1 MTQTSNRFFDE
12 IGRLMNDAAGA
23 AQGVKR
29 EVDTV
34 VRNQAE
40 KILRD
45 LDIVKREEFEAV
57 KDMARLAREENEAL
71 KARIAVLE
79 AKLGPSSSAPNNPT
93 RTAPLTAGG
102 HKRLTA
108 KMSRERSLAFGSPL
122 LRCGLAGVEGAQCSI
137 DNLRLAESPANQLG
151 GPSLIRAGDHQ

>member
-1 MTQTSNRFFDE
+1 VSWRSTDPRSSPSKSSKPP
-12 IGRLMNDAAGA
+12 AA
-23 AQGVKR
+23 
-29 EVDTV
+29 
-34 VRNQAE
+34 
-40 KILRD
+40 
-45 LDIVKREEFEAV
+45 
-57 KDMARLAREENEAL
+57 
-71 KARIAVLE
+71 
-79 AKLGPSSSAPNNPT
+79 PSSSAPNNTT

-108 KMSRERSLAFGSPL
+108 KMSCERSLAFGSPL

>member
-29 EVDTV
+29 EVDAV

-40 KILRD
+40 RILRD
-45 LDIVKREEFEAV
+45 LDLVKREEFDAV

-71 KARIAVLE
+71 KARIAALE
-79 AKLGPSSSAPNNPT
+79 AKLGGRPVGRMSTLTVTSSCPGLTRASTSILPWLVFFDYSWAPTAMDGRDEPGHDKFGRPNPS
-93 RTAPLTAGG
+93 
-102 HKRLTA
+102 
-108 KMSRERSLAFGSPL
+108 
-122 LRCGLAGVEGAQCSI
+122 
-137 DNLRLAESPANQLG
+137 
-151 GPSLIRAGDHQ
+151 